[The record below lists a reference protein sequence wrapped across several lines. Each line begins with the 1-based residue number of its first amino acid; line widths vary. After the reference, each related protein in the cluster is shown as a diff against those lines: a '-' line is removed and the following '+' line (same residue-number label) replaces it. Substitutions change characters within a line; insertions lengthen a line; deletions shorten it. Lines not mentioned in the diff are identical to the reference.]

1 MDMTISIPED
11 VAARL
16 QEQAARSGQTMPAYT
31 ARLLAETVKRPTV
44 DDVLAPFRKQVAE
57 SGMSDQELDSFL
69 EDVREK
75 AYQDRQ
81 RHLHE

>member
-1 MDMTISIPED
+1 
-11 VAARL
+11 
-16 QEQAARSGQTMPAYT
+16 MPAYT

-44 DDVLAPFRKQVAE
+44 DEVLAPFRKQVAA